1 MRPRFHGAFLF
12 AIINKNKYMLKIGDK
27 APDFKLKDQSG
38 EEKTLKEY
46 LHQKKKI
53 LLYFY
58 PKDDTPGC
66 TTEACSFRDGMGDLD
81 KLGLTVL
88 GISKDSVASHKKF
101 ADKYKLNF
109 PILSDEGL
117 EMIKSYDAYGKK
129 KFMGREYDGVF
140 RKSVL
145 IDEKGHVEKIYE
157 EVKPADH
164 VEEVKGDI
172 K

>member
-1 MRPRFHGAFLF
+1 
-12 AIINKNKYMLKIGDK
+12 MLKIGDT

-46 LHQKKKI
+46 LHQNKKI

-88 GISKDSVASHKKF
+88 GVSKDSVASHKKF

-117 EMIKSYDAYGKK
+117 EMIKSYDAYGTK
-129 KFMGREYDGVF
+129 KFMGKDYDGVF

-145 IDEKGHVEKIYE
+145 VDENGHVEKIYE

>member
-1 MRPRFHGAFLF
+1 
-12 AIINKNKYMLKIGDK
+12 MLKIGDT

-38 EEKTLKEY
+38 IDHTLKEY
-46 LHQKKKI
+46 TDQKKKVLI
-53 LLYFY
+53 YFY

-66 TTEACSFRDGMGDLD
+66 TTEACSFRDGMKDLES
-81 KLGLTVL
+81 LGLAVL
-88 GISKDSVASHKKF
+88 GISKDSVESHKKF

-117 EMIKSYDAYGKK
+117 DTIKAYDAYGPK
-129 KFMGREYDGVF
+129 KFMGKEYEGVS

-145 IDEKGHVEKIYE
+145 VNADGHIEKIYE
-157 EVKPADH
+157 RVVPADH
-164 VEEVKGDI
+164 VDEVKGDV

>member
-1 MRPRFHGAFLF
+1 
-12 AIINKNKYMLKIGDK
+12 MLKIGDK
-27 APDFKLKDQSG
+27 APAFKLKDQSG
-38 EEKTLKEY
+38 TDHTLKEY
-46 LHQKKKI
+46 TDQKKKVLI
-53 LLYFY
+53 YFY

-66 TTEACSFRDGMGDLD
+66 TTEACSFRDGMKDLES
-81 KLGLTVL
+81 LGLAVL

-109 PILSDEGL
+109 PILSDESL
-117 EMIKSYDAYGKK
+117 DTIKAYDAYGPK
-129 KFMGREYDGVF
+129 KFMVREYDGVF

-145 IDEKGHVEKIYE
+145 VNADRHIEKIYQ

-164 VEEVKGDI
+164 VDEVKGDV

>member
-1 MRPRFHGAFLF
+1 
-12 AIINKNKYMLKIGDK
+12 MLKIGDK
-27 APDFKLKDQSG
+27 APAFKLKDQG
-38 EEKTLKEY
+38 GIDHTLKEY
-46 LHQKKKI
+46 IDQKKKVLI
-53 LLYFY
+53 YFY

-66 TTEACSFRDGMGDLD
+66 TTEACSFRDGMKDLD
-81 KLGLTVL
+81 KLGLIVV

-109 PILSDEGL
+109 PILSDESL
-117 EMIKSYDAYGKK
+117 DTIKAYDAYGKK

-145 IDEKGHVEKIYE
+145 VNEKGHIEKIYE
-157 EVKPADH
+157 EVKPEKH
-164 VEEVKGDI
+164 VGDVKEDV

>member
-1 MRPRFHGAFLF
+1 
-12 AIINKNKYMLKIGDK
+12 MLKIGDK
-27 APDFKLKDQSG
+27 APAFKLKDQSG
-38 EEKTLKEY
+38 TDHTLKEY
-46 LHQKKKI
+46 TDQKKKVLI
-53 LLYFY
+53 YFY

-66 TTEACSFRDGMGDLD
+66 TTEACSFRDGMKDLES
-81 KLGLTVL
+81 LGLAVL

-109 PILSDEGL
+109 PILSDESL
-117 EMIKSYDAYGKK
+117 DTIKAYDAYGPK

-145 IDEKGHVEKIYE
+145 VNADGHIEKIYQ

-164 VEEVKGDI
+164 VDEVKGDV

>member
-1 MRPRFHGAFLF
+1 
-12 AIINKNKYMLKIGDK
+12 MLKIGDK
-27 APDFKLKDQSG
+27 APAFKLKDQSG
-38 EEKTLKEY
+38 TDHTLKEY
-46 LHQKKKI
+46 TDQKKKVLI
-53 LLYFY
+53 YFY

-66 TTEACSFRDGMGDLD
+66 TTEACSFRDGMKDLES
-81 KLGLTVL
+81 LGLAVL

-117 EMIKSYDAYGKK
+117 ETIKAYDAYGKK

-145 IDEKGHVEKIYE
+145 VNADGKVEKIYE

-164 VEEVKGDI
+164 VDEVKGDV